1 MNHDDVAS
9 TTVCAFLPCFQCSIP
24 GCHKMDMFPLEARE
38 RALGVPCR
46 STLCKYLTIAEK
58 SFYTS
63 CHLNFV
69 NLFSCYLW
77 MTEMMVLWG
86 D

>member
-1 MNHDDVAS
+1 MNDDGAQLLS
-9 TTVCAFLPCFQCSIP
+9 FLLQLIP
-24 GCHKMDMFPLEARE
+24 FIVVVVIIPS
-38 RALGVPCR
+38 CR
-46 STLCKYLTIAEK
+46 STLCKYLTIVEE

-77 MTEMMVLWG
+77 LTSTITVLFTVMLYTMRDG
-86 D
+86 AG